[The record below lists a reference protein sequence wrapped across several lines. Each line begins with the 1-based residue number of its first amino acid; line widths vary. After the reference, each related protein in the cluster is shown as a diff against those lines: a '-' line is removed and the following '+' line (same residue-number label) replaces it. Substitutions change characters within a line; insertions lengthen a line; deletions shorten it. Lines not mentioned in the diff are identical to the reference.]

1 MLIQSV
7 RRSETVQ
14 DKPKVGRPNC
24 RLVQTQF
31 LVQTWSRQQV
41 ARQVFPDQLVIGN
54 IRIQGSNQVV
64 PVSVGIGN
72 IGVALTA
79 MRVRIPDPIHPV
91 TCPTLAKLRRFQ
103 QFAYQLFDRRL
114 RIIGVTLAK
123 GILLFLGGR
132 QAYDCK
138 VKTPEQSEGIRNLV
152 WLKFGSFHTFEKKF
166 IHWMSG
172 PFIVHDLRRQG
183 FPYRLETPPFLS
195 AFPNGFP

>member
-1 MLIQSV
+1 M
-7 RRSETVQ
+7 Q
-14 DKPKVGRPNC
+14 DKPKVGGPDC
-24 RLVQTQF
+24 RFVQAQF

-64 PVSVGIGN
+64 PVSVGIGY

-91 TCPTLAKLRRFQ
+91 ARPTLAKLRRLQ
-103 QFAYQLFDRRL
+103 QFVYQLFDRRL

-152 WLKFGSFHTFEKKF
+152 WLEFGSFHAFEKKF
-166 IHWMSG
+166 IHWMPR
-172 PFIVHDLRRQG
+172 PFIVHDLRWQG
-183 FPYRLETPPFLS
+183 FPNWLETPPFLS
-195 AFPNGFP
+195 SFTDSFP